1 MTAERWAK
9 VRALVEQAIDL
20 PAEERR
26 EFLIGATSDLDLRAE
41 AEQLLEYD
49 KQSGRIFSIGEWKG
63 KAETAATEANLIGVM
78 IGSYRLLEEL
88 GRGGMGT
95 VYLAERAD
103 GEYQQRVALKILQEN
118 IFTPALAE
126 RFRRERQI
134 LAQLLHPGVARL
146 LDGGLTPDGRPFLV
160 LEYVDGRPIDR
171 YCDDK
176 GLDTAARLQ
185 LFLRVAEVVQ
195 SAHQQLVLHLDLK
208 PANILVTDEG
218 EPRLLDFGIARFLTE
233 AGTETHQ
240 TEATL
245 RLLTPR
251 YASPEQAEGAPLGV
265 ASDVFSLATLLYRLL
280 TGSLPYPLDDASPLE
295 AARIIL
301 SVAPVPPS
309 EATTPAIRPLL
320 RGDLDTILLQALRK
334 EPVRRYPTIA
344 AFADDIKR
352 HLASKP
358 VLAHA
363 DSFRYRAGKFLQRYR
378 VAVSAAAVV
387 ILLFVVSGA
396 AILHSASVA
405 RRQRALAD
413 KRFEDVRALAH
424 SYIFDLDPQL
434 EEVPGTMKVRAFIL
448 KNALK
453 YLEAMSRED
462 LQDDGLAREIG
473 RGYMRVSQVQ
483 ADFGM
488 PSLND
493 RAGAWDSLNK
503 SYAIQMRLLEKAP
516 GDLAQ
521 RGLMLSQ
528 MRLMSALAITDG
540 DVARAEQYT
549 DRGLELGKPTLAAG
563 AKAPRFLTLIS
574 LAWDRATHRC
584 GNGDLWNTADP
595 VEALRWADRMHEL
608 AEQYVAAHAS
618 DPADHNG
625 ADMLQREAM
634 ARAQIYRQIG
644 RASEARALYDE
655 ALRMDEQGTQDII
668 TVQSAKVTKAELA
681 SYLVEIHD
689 VKGANALAD
698 GLLPKEFHENG
709 VDRLLSSDEA
719 DTLTVLARI
728 DLESGRVAEG
738 KRKVELSMKTLDRL
752 YREDPIDAN
761 TNSEYAH
768 AAVDIADQPL
778 LDSPTRERLY
788 TRGIE
793 VAEAYL
799 HLHPEGLSAV
809 LLAGRAEIGL
819 AEIARAAHH
828 TAEQETHAL
837 AAIDDLQ
844 KVLQAHPIQ
853 PQATLLF
860 AQAKG
865 LLNP

>member
-1 MTAERWAK
+1 
-9 VRALVEQAIDL
+9 
-20 PAEERR
+20 
-26 EFLIGATSDLDLRAE
+26 
-41 AEQLLEYD
+41 
-49 KQSGRIFSIGEWKG
+49 
-63 KAETAATEANLIGVM
+63 
-78 IGSYRLLEEL
+78 
-88 GRGGMGT
+88 
-95 VYLAERAD
+95 
-103 GEYQQRVALKILQEN
+103 
-118 IFTPALAE
+118 
-126 RFRRERQI
+126 
-134 LAQLLHPGVARL
+134 
-146 LDGGLTPDGRPFLV
+146 
-160 LEYVDGRPIDR
+160 
-171 YCDDK
+171 
-176 GLDTAARLQ
+176 
-185 LFLRVAEVVQ
+185 
-195 SAHQQLVLHLDLK
+195 
-208 PANILVTDEG
+208 
-218 EPRLLDFGIARFLTE
+218 
-233 AGTETHQ
+233 
-240 TEATL
+240 
-245 RLLTPR
+245 
-251 YASPEQAEGAPLGV
+251 
-265 ASDVFSLATLLYRLL
+265 
-280 TGSLPYPLDDASPLE
+280 
-295 AARIIL
+295 
-301 SVAPVPPS
+301 
-309 EATTPAIRPLL
+309 
-320 RGDLDTILLQALRK
+320 
-334 EPVRRYPTIA
+334 
-344 AFADDIKR
+344 
-352 HLASKP
+352 
-358 VLAHA
+358 
-363 DSFRYRAGKFLQRYR
+363 
-378 VAVSAAAVV
+378 
-387 ILLFVVSGA
+387 
-396 AILHSASVA
+396 
-405 RRQRALAD
+405 
-413 KRFEDVRALAH
+413 
-424 SYIFDLDPQL
+424 
-434 EEVPGTMKVRAFIL
+434 
-448 KNALK
+448 
-453 YLEAMSRED
+453 
-462 LQDDGLAREIG
+462 
-473 RGYMRVSQVQ
+473 
-483 ADFGM
+483 
-488 PSLND
+488 
-493 RAGAWDSLNK
+493 
-503 SYAIQMRLLEKAP
+503 LLEKAP

-608 AEQYVAAHAS
+608 AEQYIAAHAS
-618 DPADHNG
+618 DPTDHNG

-799 HLHPEGLSAV
+799 HIHPEGLSAV
-809 LLAGRAEIGL
+809 LLAGRAEVGL
-819 AEIARAAHH
+819 AEIARAARH

-853 PQATLLF
+853 PQATLLL